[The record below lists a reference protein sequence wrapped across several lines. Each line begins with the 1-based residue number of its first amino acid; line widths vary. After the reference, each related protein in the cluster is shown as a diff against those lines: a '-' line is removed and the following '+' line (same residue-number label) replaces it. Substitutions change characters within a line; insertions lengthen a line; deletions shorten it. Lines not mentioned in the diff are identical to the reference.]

1 MYLVYIYNSFISNL
15 FLTFSVRLTLIYVFI
30 RLKLVLVSEDQVAV
44 HVRENYDMLKSQ
56 MLRNS

>member
-1 MYLVYIYNSFISNL
+1 MYLVHIYNSFISNL